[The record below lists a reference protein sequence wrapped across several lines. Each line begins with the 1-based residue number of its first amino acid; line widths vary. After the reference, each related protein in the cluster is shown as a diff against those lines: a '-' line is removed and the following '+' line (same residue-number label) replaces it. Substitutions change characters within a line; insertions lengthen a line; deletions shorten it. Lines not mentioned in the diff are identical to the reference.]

1 MNTGPVV
8 HCVALALV
16 RKNPKTEVTS
26 AYQRDLDADLG
37 EVIEEVAHIR
47 FTLLKG
53 LPFEVSK

>member
-1 MNTGPVV
+1 
-8 HCVALALV
+8 V
-16 RKNPKTEVTS
+16 RKIPKTNVTS